1 MKNMSIVMKIWLVI
15 GLAVIAFSTVV
26 AVSVF
31 FTAKNNATTQS
42 MRDYMYET
50 SKLASQVHSGF
61 NSLDEFFTQA
71 VTLSDP
77 DLLATAQQHS
87 TKLQQNLNRLKT
99 LNPTQQQF
107 LENLQQDAGNYASLA
122 GGIAQQFIDGNV
134 DFSKIQAS
142 VATKTEQFESLNTRF
157 AQFEQQADERFSQAI
172 EDMSG
177 NMELA
182 LTVILALGSVL
193 IILTAGL
200 GHFIASR
207 ISNSAKTL
215 GLSLSELASGKGNL
229 ASRLPVTGND
239 ELGVVAK
246 QFNLFI
252 QMYCPSFNDLA
263 KTIEPLNRSA
273 KDLASGMSTME
284 KMTLE
289 QSDNSET
296 VSHSMAEMQ
305 LSVQDISRSANDAA
319 SGAGKA
325 NELAKLGLDKTS
337 HAVKYS
343 QGLSDEIKHA
353 QDVITELAEKTKNVT
368 EILKSINDIA
378 DQTNLLALNAAIEA
392 ARAGEHGRGFS
403 VVADEVRNLSSK
415 TAKSVT
421 MVQEV
426 LRQLNDNVSGAVSI
440 MSQAVSNAEHSASL
454 AADAGTSI
462 EQINQEVQQIS
473 MLNAQIAAATEEQT
487 MVAEQIASNTAKMI
501 GSFAQTKSLQ
511 LSVHGISDDLRVLS
525 ESLVTVSSK
534 FET

>member
-15 GLAVIAFSTVV
+15 GLAVVAFSTVV
-26 AVSVF
+26 AISVY
-31 FTAKNNATTQS
+31 FTAKNNETTQN
-42 MRDYMYET
+42 MRDYMYDT
-50 SKLASQVHSGF
+50 SKLASQVRAGF
-61 NSLDEFFTQA
+61 TSLDEFFTQA

-77 DLLATAQQHS
+77 DLLATAKQLNNE
-87 TKLQQNLNRLKT
+87 LQQNLNRLKI
-99 LNPTQQQF
+99 LNPQQ
-107 LENLQQDAGNYASLA
+107 LSMLNTLQQDADSYASLA

-134 DFSKIQAS
+134 DFTKIQAS
-142 VATKTEQFESLNTRF
+142 VAVKTEQFDSLKERF
-157 AQFEQQADERFSQAI
+157 NQIEQRADERFSNAI
-172 EDMSG
+172 EDMSS
-177 NMELA
+177 NMDLA
-182 LTVILALGSVL
+182 LSVILGLGSVL
-193 IILTAGL
+193 ILLTAGL
-200 GHFIASR
+200 GHYIASR

-215 GLSLSELASGKGNL
+215 GISLAELASGKGNL
-229 ASRLPVTGND
+229 ASRLPVSGND

-252 QMYCPSFNDLA
+252 QMLQTSFNDLA
-263 KTIEPLNRSA
+263 QTIEPLNRSA
-273 KDLASGMSTME
+273 QDLASGMTSLE

-289 QSDNSET
+289 QADNSET
-296 VSHSMAEMQ
+296 VSHSMSEMQ
-305 LSVQDISRSANDAA
+305 LSVQDISQSASDAA
-319 SGAGKA
+319 QGAGKA
-325 NELAKLGLDKTS
+325 NELARLGLEKTS

-343 QGLSDEIKHA
+343 QRLSDEIKHA

-368 EILKSINDIA
+368 DILKSINDIA

-421 MVQEV
+421 MVQGV
-426 LRQLNDNVSGAVSI
+426 LKQLNDNVSGAVSI
-440 MSQAVSNAEHSASL
+440 MNQAVSNAEHSASL

-462 EQINQEVQQIS
+462 KQINQEVQQIS
-473 MLNAQIAAATEEQT
+473 MLNAQIAAATEEQN
-487 MVAEQIASNTAKMI
+487 MVTEQIVTNTAKMI

-511 LSVHGISDDLRVLS
+511 FSLNGISDDLRVLS

>member
-1 MKNMSIVMKIWLVI
+1 MKNMSIVAKIWLVI
-15 GLAVIAFSTVV
+15 GLAVIAFSAVV

-31 FTAKNNATTQS
+31 FTAKNNDTTQN
-42 MRDYMYET
+42 MRDYMYDT
-50 SKLASQVHSGF
+50 SKLASQVRSGF
-61 NSLDEFFTQA
+61 TSLDEFFTQA

-77 DLLATAQQHS
+77 DLLATAQQLNNA
-87 TKLQQNLNRLKT
+87 LQQNLNQLKT
-99 LNPTQQQF
+99 LNPQQ
-107 LENLQQDAGNYASLA
+107 LSLLNNLQQDADNYASLA

-134 DFSKIQAS
+134 DFAKIQSS
-142 VATKTEQFESLNTRF
+142 VTTKTDQFKSLNERF
-157 AQFEQQADERFSQAI
+157 NQFEQQADERFSNAI
-172 EDMSG
+172 EDMSS
-177 NMELA
+177 NMDLA
-182 LTVILALGSVL
+182 LTVILVLGSVL
-193 IILTAGL
+193 ILLTAGL
-200 GHFIASR
+200 GHFIASQ
-207 ISNSAKTL
+207 ISNSARTL
-215 GLSLSELASGKGNL
+215 GVSLAELASGKGNL

-252 QMYCPSFNDLA
+252 QMLQTSFNDLA

-273 KDLASGMSTME
+273 KDLATGMNSLE

-305 LSVQDISRSANDAA
+305 LSVRDISQSANDAA
-319 SGAGKA
+319 TGAGKA

-337 HAVKYS
+337 HAVKFS

-353 QDVITELAEKTKNVT
+353 QEVITELAEKTKNMT

-421 MVQEV
+421 MVQGV
-426 LRQLNDNVSGAVSI
+426 LKQLNDNVSGAVSI
-440 MSQAVSNAEHSASL
+440 MSQAVNNAEHSASL
-454 AADAGTSI
+454 ASDAGSSI
-462 EQINQEVQQIS
+462 EQINAEIQQIS

-487 MVAEQIASNTAKMI
+487 MVAEQIVSNTAKMI

>member
-1 MKNMSIVMKIWLVI
+1 
-15 GLAVIAFSTVV
+15 
-26 AVSVF
+26 
-31 FTAKNNATTQS
+31 
-42 MRDYMYET
+42 
-50 SKLASQVHSGF
+50 
-61 NSLDEFFTQA
+61 
-71 VTLSDP
+71 
-77 DLLATAQQHS
+77 
-87 TKLQQNLNRLKT
+87 
-99 LNPTQQQF
+99 
-107 LENLQQDAGNYASLA
+107 
-122 GGIAQQFIDGNV
+122 
-134 DFSKIQAS
+134 
-142 VATKTEQFESLNTRF
+142 
-157 AQFEQQADERFSQAI
+157 
-172 EDMSG
+172 
-177 NMELA
+177 
-182 LTVILALGSVL
+182 
-193 IILTAGL
+193 
-200 GHFIASR
+200 
-207 ISNSAKTL
+207 
-215 GLSLSELASGKGNL
+215 
-229 ASRLPVTGND
+229 
-239 ELGVVAK
+239 
-246 QFNLFI
+246 
-252 QMYCPSFNDLA
+252 
-263 KTIEPLNRSA
+263 
-273 KDLASGMSTME
+273 ME